1 MYKAVFLDLDGTLL
15 DDNKKISEE
24 NKEAIK
30 QAKEK
35 GVQVFLCSGRQQNLV
50 KDYKNEINASDYI
63 ICCNGA
69 EIYDCNSKQEL
80 FSSNLPEDVVYNL
93 YEYANSRKYLT
104 RIDTRYGRFINDMKY
119 FISKEVEIEP
129 DLNKFI
135 SENKVLQFTIG
146 TETEEEIDS
155 VIEYIKSLNRSD
167 IKIENKYLA
176 RAKTYTVWAINIIN
190 VNTSKGNAIN
200 GLCKYLKIDVNNV
213 IGMGDDHNDI
223 SMMKTVGYGVAM
235 GNAVPKL
242 KEYAKEVT
250 LTNNESG
257 VAKILKNKI

>member
-35 GVQVFLCSGRQQNLV
+35 GVQIFLCSGRQQNLV

-80 FSSNLPEDVVYNL
+80 FSANLPEDIVYNL
-93 YEYANSRKYLT
+93 YDYANSRNYLT
-104 RIDTRYGRFINDMKY
+104 RIDTRYGRFINNMKY
-119 FISKEVEIEP
+119 FISKEVEIES
-129 DLNKFI
+129 DVNKFI

-146 TETEEEIDS
+146 TETEELIKLITKHEGDFKETEYEIIKEFSCGLYYCVFIKQGEKFVLVFEKDNIS
-155 VIEYIKSLNRSD
+155 HVEIFNSFEEILCYVI
-167 IKIENKYLA
+167 
-176 RAKTYTVWAINIIN
+176 
-190 VNTSKGNAIN
+190 
-200 GLCKYLKIDVNNV
+200 
-213 IGMGDDHNDI
+213 
-223 SMMKTVGYGVAM
+223 
-235 GNAVPKL
+235 
-242 KEYAKEVT
+242 
-250 LTNNESG
+250 
-257 VAKILKNKI
+257 KNKLLSEGESIV

>member
-1 MYKAVFLDLDGTLL
+1 MYKAIFLDLDGTLL
-15 DDNKKISEE
+15 DDSKKISEE

-30 QAKEK
+30 YVKEK

-69 EIYDCNSKQEL
+69 EIYDCNLKQEL
-80 FSSNLPEDVVYNL
+80 FSSNLPEDIVYNL
-93 YEYANSRKYLT
+93 YDYANSRNYLT
-104 RIDTRYGRFINDMKY
+104 RIDTQFGRFINNMRY
-119 FISKEVEIEP
+119 FISKEVEIES
-129 DLNKFI
+129 DVNKFI

-146 TETEEEIDS
+146 TETEEEIDK
-155 VIEYIKSLNRSD
+155 VIEYVKSLNRTD

-176 RAKTYTVWAINIIN
+176 KAKTYTVWAINIIN

-200 GLCKYLKIDVNNV
+200 GLCKFLKINLEDV

-223 SMMKTVGYGVAM
+223 SMMKTVGCGIAM
-235 GNAVPKL
+235 GNAVPVL

-257 VAKILKNKI
+257 VAKILKSKI